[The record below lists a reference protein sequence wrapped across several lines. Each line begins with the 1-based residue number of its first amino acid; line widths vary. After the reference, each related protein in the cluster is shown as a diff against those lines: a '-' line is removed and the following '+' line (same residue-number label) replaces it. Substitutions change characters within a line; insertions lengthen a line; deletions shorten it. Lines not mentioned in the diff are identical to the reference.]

1 MASESSTAIP
11 TVADLLDQL
20 GIPPER
26 ILLRPAPG
34 KAKEKD
40 LLRSRRLCEL
50 IDGVLVEK
58 AMDYYESRLEAM
70 LIYLLEEFLSRNP
83 LGFVLSGTGMVR
95 VEPAQVRLPDV
106 SFFLWSRFP
115 GRLLPPGQ
123 ILDLVPDFAVE
134 ILSPGNTPKEMG
146 RKRREYFAGG
156 AKLVWEVDP
165 EKGTVE
171 VFTAPDQ
178 STRVDENGTLDGG
191 DLLPGF
197 SLSVRDWFARAGS
210 RQ

>member
-1 MASESSTAIP
+1 MASASTETVP
-11 TVADLLDQL
+11 TVADLLNQL

-58 AMDYYESRLEAM
+58 TMGWYESRLEVI
-70 LIYLLEEFLSRNP
+70 LIHLLETFLESKP
-83 LGFVLSGTGMVR
+83 LGFVLSGTAMVR
-95 VEPAQVRLPDV
+95 VDPGQVRLPDV

-115 GRLLPPGQ
+115 NRILPLGQ
-123 ILDLVPDFAVE
+123 ILDLVPDLAVE
-134 ILSPGNTPKEMG
+134 ILSPSNTAKEMA
-146 RKRREYFAGG
+146 RKRQEYFAGG
-156 AKLVWEVDP
+156 AKLVWEVYP
-165 EKGTVE
+165 EKRTVE

-178 STRVDENGTLDGG
+178 STTVEENGVLDGG
-191 DLLPGF
+191 DVLPGF
-197 SLSVRDWFARAGS
+197 SLAVSEWFARAGA
-210 RQ
+210 RA

>member
-1 MASESSTAIP
+1 MASASTETVP
-11 TVADLLDQL
+11 TVADLLNQL

-34 KAKEKD
+34 KAKERD

-58 AMDYYESRLEAM
+58 TMGWYESRLEVI
-70 LIYLLEEFLSRNP
+70 LIHLLETFLESKP
-83 LGFVLSGTGMVR
+83 LGFVLSGTAMVR
-95 VEPAQVRLPDV
+95 VDPGQVRLPDV

-115 GRLLPPGQ
+115 NRILPLGQ
-123 ILDLVPDFAVE
+123 ILDLVPDLAVE
-134 ILSPGNTPKEMG
+134 ILSPSNTAKEMA
-146 RKRREYFAGG
+146 RKRQEYFAGG

-165 EKGTVE
+165 EKRTVE

-178 STRVDENGTLDGG
+178 STTVEENGVLDGG
-191 DLLPGF
+191 DVLPGF
-197 SLSVRDWFARAGS
+197 SLAVRDWFERAGT
-210 RQ
+210 RE

>member
-1 MASESSTAIP
+1 MASASTETVP
-11 TVADLLDQL
+11 TVADLLNQL

-58 AMDYYESRLEAM
+58 TMGWYESRLEVI
-70 LIYLLEEFLSRNP
+70 LIHLLETFLESKP
-83 LGFVLSGTGMVR
+83 LGFVLSGTAMVR
-95 VEPAQVRLPDV
+95 VDPGQVRLPDV

-115 GRLLPPGQ
+115 NRILPLGQ
-123 ILDLVPDFAVE
+123 ILDLVPDLAVE
-134 ILSPGNTPKEMG
+134 ILSPSNTAKEMA
-146 RKRREYFAGG
+146 RKRQEYFAGG

-165 EKGTVE
+165 EKRTVE

-178 STRVDENGTLDGG
+178 STTVEENGVLDGG
-191 DLLPGF
+191 DVLPGF
-197 SLSVRDWFARAGS
+197 SLAVRDWFERAGT
-210 RQ
+210 RE